1 MKFYATIRI
10 ELPCEPNEK
19 AAVEMAQLATAQL
32 DNLDSVENP
41 YLCYVT
47 KQDGLNVTEVLNN
60 ID

>member
-10 ELPCEPNEK
+10 ELPCEPNEQ
-19 AAVEMAQLATAQL
+19 AAVELAQLTTTQL
-32 DNLDSVENP
+32 NNLDSVENP

-47 KQDGLNVTEVLNN
+47 KQDGLEVTDVLNN